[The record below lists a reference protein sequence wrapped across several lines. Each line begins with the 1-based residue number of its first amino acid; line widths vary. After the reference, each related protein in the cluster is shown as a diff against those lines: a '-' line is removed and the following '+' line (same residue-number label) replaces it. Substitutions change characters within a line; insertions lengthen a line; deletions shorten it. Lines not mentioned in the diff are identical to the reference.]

1 MEDGVR
7 TPLGSD
13 GLHHVGA
20 TVADLDRSL
29 AFWEPFLGRARRF
42 KTVLERP
49 YLGQILGFPGVQ
61 IDAAFVDLPGGVI
74 LELLDY
80 RLPDRVPHTDDTR
93 HPGNVHLCFR
103 VEDADAAWRHA
114 VDCGARPVDPG
125 GPVELDGGP
134 NEGAKVAYLRD
145 PDGISVELFQMP
157 PHLVERRYERVPA
170 ATLERLREEAPL
182 AYVPIGPLEHHGPHL
197 PMGVDG
203 FSAHELSLR
212 AARISGG
219 VVLPATYLATGCLD
233 LPGTLTFSNELVER
247 FAAETIQQLHHR
259 GFRAVVLLSGHG
271 PMDLIHLLKR
281 VGRSGGRRCRVCA
294 PTRCTGWSWRR
305 PRTRAWRTHSPASST
320 TRARW
325 RPRGCGPSCRSTSTP
340 SGCPRTA
347 TPRARPACTASTR
360 ATARRSSAWRA
371 WRPARRCS
379 RSAPPGWWPVRTS
392 TPWPTSSASSTASGP
407 SRCGSPGGPATP
419 TTRRCWSPTRARRRA
434 LLTGIT
440 RIAIEGR
447 EVPLGSVVL
456 VNQSPGESG
465 VERAAH
471 LCRRRPASTSATRR
485 PRSCGSASRSPRGRR
500 AWSSSSSSAGSQ
512 RVRTTRWSRSRGES
526 SRSTPPA

>member
-1 MEDGVR
+1 VEDGVR

-20 TVADLDRSL
+20 TVADIDRSL

-103 VEDADAAWRHA
+103 VEDAAAAWRHA
-114 VDCGARPVDPG
+114 VACGARPVDPG

-134 NEGAKVAYLRD
+134 NKGAKVAYLRD
-145 PDGISVELFQMP
+145 PDGISVELFQLP
-157 PHLVERRYERVPA
+157 PHLVERRYERLPA

-212 AARISGG
+212 AARLSGG

-247 FAAETIQQLHHR
+247 FAAETIQQLHAR

-281 VGRSGGRRCRVCA
+281 VGKDQEAALPGLRTYALHWLELAAATHEGLEDAQPGLVDHAGAVETSWMRAILPEYVHTERLPEDRDA
-294 PTRCTGWSWRR
+294 PR
-305 PRTRAWRTHSPASST
+305 
-320 TRARW
+320 
-325 RPRGCGPSCRSTSTP
+325 
-340 SGCPRTA
+340 
-347 TPRARPACTASTR
+347 
-360 ATARRSSAWRA
+360 
-371 WRPARRCS
+371 
-379 RSAPPGWWPVRTS
+379 PPGVYGVDPRDGSAEIGMARLETGAALLAERASRLVAGEDVDALADFQRFVDRFWPEPLKLAGRAGDADGAALLVAN
-392 TPWPTSSASSTASGP
+392 PGAAS
-407 SRCGSPGGPATP
+407 R
-419 TTRRCWSPTRARRRA
+419 

-440 RIAIEGR
+440 RIAIDGR

-456 VNQSPGESG
+456 VNQSPGETG
-465 VERAAH
+465 VERAARSLSPEAGLYVRH
-471 LCRRRPASTSATRR
+471 AQAAELRLGIPIPPGATRVELELELGGVAAR
-485 PRSCGSASRSPRGRR
+485 EYDEVVPFA
-500 AWSSSSSSAGSQ
+500 
-512 RVRTTRWSRSRGES
+512 
-526 SRSTPPA
+526 